1 MTKRYQMA
9 RALKR
14 VEQLLEDL
22 GIGPLRLL
30 YAEVDEATARG
41 AFTEYERKLFRIRPG
56 EEIVTVTGQDGL
68 LYVLQVTGDSVLTA
82 VTEVMELLANKF

>member
-30 YAEVDEATARG
+30 YAEIDEATARG
-41 AFTEYERKLFRIRPG
+41 AFTEYERERFRILPG
-56 EEIVTVTGQDGL
+56 DEIVTVTGQDGL
-68 LYVLQVTGDSVLTA
+68 LYVVHVTGDSVLTA
-82 VTEVMELLANKF
+82 VAEVVELLANKF

>member
-14 VEQLLEDL
+14 VEQLLGDL

-30 YAEVDEATARG
+30 YMEVDEATAHG
-41 AFTEYERKLFRIRPG
+41 AFTEYERERFRILPG
-56 EEIVTVTGQDGL
+56 DEIVTVTGQDGL
-68 LYVLQVTGDSVLTA
+68 LYVVHVTGDSVLTA
-82 VTEVMELLANKF
+82 VSEVMELVAKKF